1 MADARKIQVRLN
13 IPPAVYESYYHG
25 TVREVVAVSVDG
37 RRLRFPANILQSF
50 VLHDGVNGLFEI
62 EFNQD
67 NKFVA
72 IRRIEG

>member
-1 MADARKIQVRLN
+1 MAVSRKIQVRLN
-13 IPPAVYESYYHG
+13 IPPAVYESYYQG
-25 TVREVVAVSVDG
+25 AVREVVAVSVDG
-37 RRLRFPANILQSF
+37 RSLRFPANILQSF

-72 IRRIEG
+72 IRRIED